1 MNTKKMRYVWFLV
14 ILCIFCLT
22 LFLARTRSKVEMRNR
37 IYRQW
42 NEHFVVSKG
51 KESYVRTTN
60 DSNQTVV
67 LSEAQSYGML
77 ITVAAAKKGQAQQ
90 ADFDRLYHYYLNH
103 RLEGTQLMSWKQTIS
118 NGKTKDEDH
127 NATDGDLYIAY
138 ALLKAAQQ
146 WPKQAKDYQAQAKVI
161 LEDILAHNYN
171 EETGVLTVGNWANQ
185 DSEFYHL
192 MRTSD
197 TLPAQFQIF
206 YEVTKDSK
214 WLDIKE
220 KMLQQLQTISSQTK
234 TGLLPDFIWVDEQG
248 TRVADP
254 ETIESK
260 YDGAYSYN
268 ACRLPYNLVQS
279 KDATSQKLVKKML
292 NFFKSQRNLYAGYD
306 LKGKALNNHQAAS
319 FLAPIVYAS
328 EHEKGYLKLV
338 QQNKYI
344 FTQDLP
350 LNNYYDATM
359 TTMIALELF

>member
-37 IYRQW
+37 IYHQW

-90 ADFDRLYHYYLNH
+90 ADFDRLYQYYLNH
-103 RLEGTQLMSWKQTIS
+103 RLEGTQLMSWKQTIR
-118 NGKTKDEDH
+118 NGKAKDEDH

-146 WPKQAKDYQAQAKVI
+146 WPKQAKDYQAQAKAI

-185 DSEFYHL
+185 D
-192 MRTSD
+192 
-197 TLPAQFQIF
+197 
-206 YEVTKDSK
+206 
-214 WLDIKE
+214 
-220 KMLQQLQTISSQTK
+220 
-234 TGLLPDFIWVDEQG
+234 
-248 TRVADP
+248 
-254 ETIESK
+254 
-260 YDGAYSYN
+260 
-268 ACRLPYNLVQS
+268 
-279 KDATSQKLVKKML
+279 
-292 NFFKSQRNLYAGYD
+292 
-306 LKGKALNNHQAAS
+306 
-319 FLAPIVYAS
+319 
-328 EHEKGYLKLV
+328 
-338 QQNKYI
+338 
-344 FTQDLP
+344 
-350 LNNYYDATM
+350 
-359 TTMIALELF
+359 